1 MKALRAR
8 SIAAAVAA
16 VSATLVIFLC
26 QSGIAADHLRGTS
39 FVPFHGTILERLMGG
54 GSQPVATQ
62 AKQMPLP
69 KKAWEGPAA
78 KGKITVAKLAEP
90 EVPLNAEEAPP
101 KVPEEEETAD
111 QQPAAESKAP
121 SQADLPAQPGEA
133 DAKADAASLLN
144 KARTL
149 ASNGA
154 HQEALATFNFALKK
168 AEKKGDERIAAASL
182 SGMARACH
190 QLGKDQ
196 DAMAYL
202 RRSIKLYKN
211 LKNARSRSLDY
222 LLAGR
227 IFMDQHRYSLA
238 LKAFD
243 ESFQILPNSEAKE
256 RPRLLE
262 DMAVCKLRLNRY
274 SEALA
279 TYNRL
284 LGILNKSG
292 DELEAARIQVII
304 GDMNVARSDYKAAR
318 SAFRRAEQTYRKA
331 KKTADVAQTLYRIA
345 YVDQLT
351 GDFKSAH
358 KAVKEGAAILSR
370 ESTLEIDALPL
381 MVRGLEAFTQGRI
394 IVAAKSLRASL
405 NQYQKQ
411 GDRLMAARVRLALAK
426 VESARSR
433 MRAALQLG
441 GNALEEFRR
450 LSDLGG
456 ECRALQLVGEVY
468 YNQGYIH
475 KGLEYAQE
483 SVAIS
488 KKISD
493 NTESVRSRVLLA
505 EIHATLGD
513 TDFAWKLLKE
523 AHQLSGSQI
532 DHGTS
537 GRLYLAIASFRL
549 NRLDSGKAM
558 EAVNVARKHF
568 AEIEDRRGVADCDN
582 FAGRI
587 LEIQGKR
594 EESRK
599 LLTQA
604 LKEHRAMWDRLGE
617 GKDLTALGIYY
628 KNNGDH
634 DAALEHFQKAL
645 DLREGIG
652 DRRGAAANLANIG
665 NLLKHRDK
673 IAEALKKLQEAL
685 DIYTELSDKK
695 GTADLLTNLGNVH
708 AAAGSH
714 SIALEKLRSA
724 LELHRGIQDFRGAA
738 TDLASMG
745 KIYQVR
751 GDVENAEHYL
761 DEAAKL
767 NDRIDNP
774 RGETAVL
781 AESAMLQRARK
792 NPKEA
797 LSMLNKALDIAQKT
811 NDQRAISSIRMK
823 MALVLEDA
831 GETEKAYSLLES
843 TLKIMRSQDD
853 QRGELWALGEMGVL
867 RVKMGDYEN
876 ALSHLHDAVEL
887 RSKLGIPHSQCRNLD
902 FHLGRIYEGFKNY
915 ELALEHYHRALALA
929 QVSAGDSLLG
939 QIYDSIGNIY
949 YQIEQYDK
957 AKEFLEDALR
967 VHSETHNVKMQQS
980 ELIRLGDILSK
991 LGKSEDAVKHQAKA
1005 LKLAQQS
1012 GDSGDEARILT
1023 RLGTLNQI
1031 LGRPG
1036 TALSYYKN
1044 AREIRNQLGDRR
1056 GVNENLLQIALVT
1069 SMLGKF
1075 DDAVPELKRAFEIA
1089 QCSEDRSM
1097 LWKAYF
1103 IMGRTLQGK
1112 KRLGEALE
1120 SYRKAMTI
1128 LEAMEADIV
1137 EESDE
1142 DNFIFG
1148 GKKAL
1153 FETTLSV
1160 LMRLARKDPEG
1171 AYDNQ
1176 ALAIVEK
1183 LKAAAFENSL
1193 SGMHVP
1199 AFAGVP
1205 KDLMIRENSLKL
1217 ALQKHNESI
1226 TRELSRVNPNQKK
1239 IRKLLDERRAK
1250 EKSFRSLKR
1259 HLMKEH
1265 PAYASLKYP
1274 PPVSVRRL
1282 QKYVIDPDEAILE
1295 YMVTRSR
1302 TYLFAMDKTRF
1313 HTYSIEYSLNELE
1326 RDVAAVTR
1334 PFYRSD
1340 ALANWDPSAA
1350 YRLYAKIV
1358 KPVEGFLD
1366 GKKTT
1371 VIIPD
1376 GPLNALPFEIL
1387 VTSKS
1392 HERKRFWA
1400 PTNPPRYLL
1409 ERYALCYVPSC
1420 AVLSSVR
1427 TRERTREPGWTLAG
1441 FGDPL
1446 YEDGSG
1452 KRALNP
1458 GAERL
1463 LASLSADRPAGSRG
1477 SLLPALPG
1485 SKQEISEISKMVGGP
1500 VQTYF
1505 GSQATETLFKKA
1517 DLGRYS
1523 YIHLATQGVL
1533 LGGSGHLWKQPAIVF
1548 SLYGDRDND
1557 GFLQLGEVFGLELN
1571 ADLVVLSSGLTPD
1584 RNSDVTADALQGLSR
1599 ALLFSGS
1606 DSVILS
1612 LWPLNDQSA
1621 AKLFT
1626 EMYRRLKTG
1635 SKAEALRSAKLSLLK
1650 TEGHSHPYYWAP
1662 FVLNGKWRVGAAPT
1676 TTAVD
1681 LQKLR
1686 FKGLSAWRKLLS
1698 M

>member
-1 MKALRAR
+1 MKVLISKLIRP
-8 SIAAAVAA
+8 SAAMVG
-16 VSATLVIFLC
+16 ATLVIFLGEA
-26 QSGIAADHLRGTS
+26 GIAGDRSPGGPAVPFRGT
-39 FVPFHGTILERLMGG
+39 VLEKLMGG
-54 GSQPVATQ
+54 DKRTTGTQVPVRPSTRAGWQ
-62 AKQMPLP
+62 A
-69 KKAWEGPAA
+69 PAA
-78 KGKITVAKLAEP
+78 KGDAPKTELAAPAAPVPEPGAQPTPTGEQEAVEVPPTEESSASIPKDVAAEP
-90 EVPLNAEEAPP
+90 
-101 KVPEEEETAD
+101 D
-111 QQPAAESKAP
+111 
-121 SQADLPAQPGEA
+121 EA
-133 DAKADAASLLN
+133 DAKADAATLLN
-144 KARTL
+144 KARGL
-149 ASNGA
+149 VAKRA
-154 HQEALATFNFALKK
+154 FKEALAIFNLALKK
-168 AEKKGDERIAAASL
+168 AEKKGNEPVMAGSL
-182 SGMARACH
+182 SGMARACR
-190 QLGKDQ
+190 GMERNG
-196 DAMAYL
+196 DALAHL
-202 RRSIKLYKN
+202 RRSIRAYKN
-211 LKNARSRSLDY
+211 LKNARARSLDY

-227 IFMDQHRYSLA
+227 ILMDRHRYLHA
-238 LKAFD
+238 LKAFE
-243 ESFQILPNSEAKE
+243 ESFKILPNSEAKE

-262 DMAVCKLRLNRY
+262 DMAVCKLRLNHY
-274 SEALA
+274 SESLA

-284 LGILNKSG
+284 LALLNKTG
-292 DELEAARIQVII
+292 DELEAARVQVII
-304 GDMNVARSDYKAAR
+304 GDMHVARSDYKTAR

-331 KKTADVAQTLYRIA
+331 KKAADVAQTLYRIA
-345 YVDQLT
+345 YLDQLS
-351 GDFKSAH
+351 GDFKSAQ
-358 KAVKEGAAILSR
+358 KAIKEGTALLSR
-370 ESTLEIDALPL
+370 EGSPQIDALPL
-381 MVRGLEAFTQGRI
+381 MVRGLEAFNQGRI

-405 NQYQKQ
+405 NQYHKQ
-411 GDRLMAARVRLALAK
+411 GDRVMAARVKLALAK

-441 GNALEEFRR
+441 GSALEEFRR

-456 ECRALQLVGEVY
+456 ECGALQLVGEVY
-468 YNQGYIH
+468 YCQGYIH
-475 KGLEYAQE
+475 KALEYAQE
-483 SVAIS
+483 SLAIA
-488 KKISD
+488 KRIND
-493 NTESVRSRVLLA
+493 HTEAVRSRILLA

-523 AHQLSGSQI
+523 AHQVSGSHV
-532 DHGTS
+532 DHRTG

-549 NRLDSGKAM
+549 NRLDSDRAL
-558 EAVNVARKHF
+558 EAVNYARRHF
-568 AEIEDRRGVADCDN
+568 AAINDRRGMADCDN
-582 FAGRI
+582 FAGRVV
-587 LEIQGKR
+587 EIQGKR

-599 LLTQA
+599 LLSQA

-617 GKDLTALGIYY
+617 GKDLTALGVYY
-628 KNNGDH
+628 KNSGDY
-634 DAALEHFQKAL
+634 DAAMEHFRKAL

-673 IAEALKKLQEAL
+673 IPEALEKLQQAF
-685 DIYTELSDKK
+685 DVYSELSDKK
-695 GTADLLTNLGNVH
+695 GKADLLTNLGNVH
-708 AAAGSH
+708 AAGGAH
-714 SIALEKLRSA
+714 TLALEKLRAA
-724 LELHRGIQDFRGAA
+724 LEAHREIQDFRGAA

-751 GDVENAEHYL
+751 GDLDNAEHYL
-761 DEAAKL
+761 GEAAKL
-767 NDRIDNP
+767 NARIDNP

-792 NPKEA
+792 NPQQA
-797 LSMLNKALDIAQKT
+797 LALLKKALEIAQKT
-811 NDQRAISSIRMK
+811 NDPRSASSIRLK
-823 MALVLEDA
+823 MALVMEDA
-831 GETEKAYSLLES
+831 GEYEKAYSLLES
-843 TLKIMRSQDD
+843 TLKIMRKQDD

-876 ALSHLHDAVEL
+876 ALSHLHDAIAL
-887 RSKLGIPHSQCRNLD
+887 RSKLGIPHSQSRNLD
-902 FHLGRIYEGFKNY
+902 FHLGRIYEGFRNF

-929 QVSAGDSLLG
+929 QVSAGDTLLG

-967 VHSETHNVKMQQS
+967 VHSETRNVNMQQT

-991 LGKSEDAVKHQAKA
+991 LGKSEAAVQHQLKA

-1012 GDSGDEARILT
+1012 GDSRTEARILT

-1036 TALSYYKN
+1036 TALHYYRN
-1044 AREIRNQLGDRR
+1044 ARDIRTQLGDRR

-1069 SMLGKF
+1069 SILGKF

-1089 QCSEDRSM
+1089 QCTEDRSM

-1112 KRLGEALE
+1112 RRLGEALE
-1120 SYRKAMTI
+1120 SYRKAITI

-1183 LKAAAFENSL
+1183 LKAAAFENTL
-1193 SGMHVP
+1193 AGMHVP
-1199 AFAGVP
+1199 AFADVP

-1217 ALQKHNESI
+1217 VLQKLTTSLTN
-1226 TRELSRVNPNQKK
+1226 ELSRVNPDQKK
-1239 IRKLLDERRAK
+1239 IRKLLEERRSK
-1250 EKSFRSLKR
+1250 EKSFRSLKKR
-1259 HLMKEH
+1259 LMKEY

-1282 QKYVIDPDEAILE
+1282 QKYIIDPDEAILE
-1295 YMVTRSR
+1295 YMVTRSK
-1302 TYLFAMDKTRF
+1302 TYLFAIDKTRF
-1313 HTYSIEYSLNELE
+1313 HTYSVDYSLNELE

-1350 YRLYAKIV
+1350 YRLYARIV
-1358 KPVEGFLD
+1358 KPVEHFLA
-1366 GKKTT
+1366 GKKTA

-1376 GPLNALPFEIL
+1376 GPLNSLPFEIL

-1392 HERKRFWA
+1392 HERKRFWS
-1400 PTNPPRYLL
+1400 PTNRPRYLL

-1420 AVLSSVR
+1420 SVLTSVR
-1427 TRERTREPGWTLAG
+1427 TRDRKREPGWTLAG

-1446 YEDGSG
+1446 YDNSNG
-1452 KRALNP
+1452 KQSLNP

-1463 LASLSADRPAGSRG
+1463 LASLSNDRPTGNGA
-1477 SLLPALPG
+1477 SLLPPLPG
-1485 SKQEISEISKMVGGP
+1485 SRLEISEISKIVGGP

-1505 GSQATETLFKKA
+1505 GTQATETLFKKA

-1523 YIHLATQGVL
+1523 YIHLATHGVL
-1533 LGGSGHLWKQPAIVF
+1533 LGGSGRLWRQPAIVF
-1548 SLYGDRDND
+1548 SLYGDREND
-1557 GFLQLGEVFGLELN
+1557 GFLQLGEVFGLGLN
-1571 ADLVVLSSGLTPD
+1571 ADLVVLSSCLTPD
-1584 RNSDVTADALQGLSR
+1584 RSQGCRVDPLQGLSR

-1612 LWPLNDQSA
+1612 MWPVNDQSA

-1626 EMYRRLKTG
+1626 EMYRRLKIG
-1635 SKAEALRSAKLSLLK
+1635 SKAEALRLAKLSLLK

-1662 FVLNGKWRVGAAPT
+1662 FVLNGKWQVGVAPT
-1676 TTAVD
+1676 SAAVD
-1681 LQKLR
+1681 LRKLR